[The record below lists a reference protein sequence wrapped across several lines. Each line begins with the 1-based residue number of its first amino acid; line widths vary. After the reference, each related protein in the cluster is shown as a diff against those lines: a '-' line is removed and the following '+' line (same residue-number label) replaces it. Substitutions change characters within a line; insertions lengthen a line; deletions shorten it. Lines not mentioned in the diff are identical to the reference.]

1 MTVQYNKIV
10 ATAHS
15 TSFIRLLFRWYG
27 SVWKGIH
34 VELFT
39 WLAYYMVIS
48 CTYRFVLRDTATG
61 LVFEKLVQKMDGY
74 LKQFSGWFTFVLGL
88 YVSAVAARWSWV
100 FYQLPWPDNFFSLLS
115 AFFESKGHDYKATEL
130 NLRMTIS
137 RYWNAVFILI
147 LRDISESARKRF
159 PTLQHLVPLVLTI
172 DEVEII
178 ERIENSDEFLYKT
191 CLYWVPLEWIAKLL
205 KKARSRGN
213 LSDLNYTI
221 LNEELSKLRECFNNL
236 LSQDFLSAMP
246 LSYTQIVSF
255 APVVYFVLNL
265 FGKQFVPAPEGE
277 PSRIDYIFPF
287 NGVYEFIIYYG
298 WLKVG
303 QVMLNAF
310 GLDPDDYEIDWLVQR
325 NYQIG
330 RLILNRLFDQTPKI
344 MDVEMGILPHTKASA
359 KNMRRASP
367 MVGSM
372 AKVVEERSERRDD
385 VRENNKFSS
394 LQLRY
399 FGKTPTADQLPPVA
413 PTPKEFAP
421 VGRRSE
427 VVVEF
432 LSPTQILENDGAPK
446 TQPEFTP
453 LTDQKPD
460 NEATTQKQTPQ
471 IASSVPLI
479 KTDPTQN
486 ESVKD
491 RV

>member
-61 LVFEKLVQKMDGY
+61 LVFEN
-74 LKQFSGWFTFVLGL
+74 WFTFVLGL

-115 AFFESKGHDYKATEL
+115 AFFESKGHDYK
-130 NLRMTIS
+130 
-137 RYWNAVFILI
+137 
-147 LRDISESARKRF
+147 
-159 PTLQHLVPLVLTI
+159 VPLVLTI

-385 VRENNKFSS
+385 VRENNK
-394 LQLRY
+394 LRY

-460 NEATTQKQTPQ
+460 NEATTQKVQLNVISTSQ
-471 IASSVPLI
+471 SFSKLH
-479 KTDPTQN
+479 K
-486 ESVKD
+486 SHH
-491 RV
+491 RFR